1 MSIFIKKRTFFVF
14 CMLFLGIGALYTG
27 FGGFSRDYH
36 QSARDSAGNAGSK
49 SEFQEAMPGESGL
62 ESGAQG
68 GQVEAVVP
76 GFGIDDSKDAAGFF
90 VEYRL
95 ERERTRG
102 QQLEMLREVISNSGS
117 DSETGQQAREQL
129 LVISANM
136 ARESEVESLIRARGY
151 KDAAAYVD
159 RKGITVIIRAKD
171 IPGEEMARVKE
182 LVSRSTGVQEQDIL
196 VITKG

>member
-1 MSIFIKKRTFFVF
+1 MSVFIKKRTFFVV
-14 CMLFLGIGALYTG
+14 CMLCLGVGALYVG
-27 FGGFSRDYH
+27 FGGINRDYY
-36 QSARDSAGNAGSK
+36 QSASDSGGITGSTT
-49 SEFQEAMPGESGL
+49 SSNELQGTMPEETDPEGE
-62 ESGAQG
+62 
-68 GQVEAVVP
+68 QVEAIVP
-76 GFGIDDSKDAAGFF
+76 GFGIDDSKDAAAFF

-129 LVISANM
+129 LVISVNM

-159 RKGITVIIRAKD
+159 QKGITVIIRAKD
-171 IPGEEMARVKE
+171 ISGEEIARVKE
-182 LVSRSTGVQEQDIL
+182 IVSRCTGVEEQNIL
-196 VITKG
+196 IITKG